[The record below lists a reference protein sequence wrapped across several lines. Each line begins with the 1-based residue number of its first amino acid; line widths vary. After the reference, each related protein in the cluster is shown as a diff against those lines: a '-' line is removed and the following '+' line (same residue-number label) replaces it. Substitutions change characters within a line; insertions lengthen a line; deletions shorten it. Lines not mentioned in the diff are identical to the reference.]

1 MTDKHRILLVED
13 EPDIVAM
20 YELKFNASGFE
31 FYSASNIATAKQLVH
46 DKQPQLILLDIKIGQ
61 ENGLDLLKEL
71 KANPAT
77 KDIPVLLFSNAYQKE
92 FEKIGLELGAK
103 EFLLKSKL
111 LPNEV
116 VAKVRQYI
124 D

>member
-13 EPDIVAM
+13 EPDIIAM
-20 YELKFNASGFE
+20 YELKFTTSGFE
-31 FYSASNIATAKQLVH
+31 FYSASTIKAGKDLVVT
-46 DKQPQLILLDIKIGQ
+46 KKPEVILLDIKIGE
-61 ENGLDLLKEL
+61 ENGLDLLKDL
-71 KANPAT
+71 KADAAT
-77 KDIPVLLFSNAYQKE
+77 KDIPVLMFSNAYQKE
-92 FEKIGLELGAK
+92 FEKLGLELGAK

>member
-13 EPDIVAM
+13 EPDIIAM
-20 YELKFNASGFE
+20 YELKFTTSGFE
-31 FYSASNIATAKQLVH
+31 FFSASNIATAKQLVH
-46 DKQPQLILLDIKIGQ
+46 DKQPQLILLDIKIGE

-71 KANPAT
+71 KANSAT

-92 FEKIGLELGAK
+92 FEKLGLELGAK

-116 VAKVRQYI
+116 VAKVRQYL
-124 D
+124 